1 MSFLIVFSPRYLDSC
16 LPYAHHLTYPIILLC
31 PPSFHSLTHSPRAI
45 ISERREELLRMRDTH
60 VASIRLDF
68 YYSSSHQGKLG
79 ASRESLNLPEGNAAK
94 RDGKATW

>member
-1 MSFLIVFSPRYLDSC
+1 
-16 LPYAHHLTYPIILLC
+16 
-31 PPSFHSLTHSPRAI
+31 
-45 ISERREELLRMRDTH
+45 MRDTH

-79 ASRESLNLPEGNAAK
+79 ASRESLNLPEGRAAK